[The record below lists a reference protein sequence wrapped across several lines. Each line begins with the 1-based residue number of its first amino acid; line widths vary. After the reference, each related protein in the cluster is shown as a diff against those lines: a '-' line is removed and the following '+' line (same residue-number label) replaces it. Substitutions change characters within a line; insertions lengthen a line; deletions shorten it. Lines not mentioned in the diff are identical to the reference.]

1 MKIKSTF
8 RFTAMIFPAMSILL
22 LSACGGKQE
31 TTSSSTQYETMTIG
45 RTSQR
50 LDSRY
55 SATLRGKQDVEIR
68 PQVSGTI
75 TELCVEEG
83 ATVHQGQ
90 TICCLLYTSPSPRD
104 A

>member
-55 SATLRGKQDVEIR
+55 SATLRGKQDV
-68 PQVSGTI
+68 
-75 TELCVEEG
+75 
-83 ATVHQGQ
+83 
-90 TICCLLYTSPSPRD
+90 
-104 A
+104 